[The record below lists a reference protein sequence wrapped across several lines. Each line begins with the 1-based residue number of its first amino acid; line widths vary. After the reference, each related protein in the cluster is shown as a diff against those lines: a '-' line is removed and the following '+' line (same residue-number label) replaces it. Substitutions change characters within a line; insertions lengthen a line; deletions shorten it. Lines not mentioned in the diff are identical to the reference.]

1 MIGAKGAASPGGAER
16 LLRVHRSRP
25 AAGMAYWRWH
35 CRFCGEY
42 GGGHDHPDT
51 LSRAMRHCAEHPHH
65 PSSLVPGSRCA
76 QVWPL
81 PVPVP
86 EAATGPAGDAPSE
99 TAIYDRLVAA
109 QQYPMIGPLSRTGPV
124 RKT

>member
-1 MIGAKGAASPGGAER
+1 LDHNDPVNGAEGAASPGGAER

-25 AAGMAYWRWH
+25 AAGTAYWRWQ

-42 GGGHDHPDT
+42 GGGQDHPDT
-51 LSRAMRHCAEHPHH
+51 LSRALRHCAEHPYH

-81 PVPVP
+81 PIP
-86 EAATGPAGDAPSE
+86 EAATGPPE
-99 TAIYDRLVAA
+99 EPEILTVYDQLVAS
-109 QQYPMIGPLSRTGPV
+109 QRTSSRGSA
-124 RKT
+124 

>member
-1 MIGAKGAASPGGAER
+1 VIGAEGAASPGGAER

-25 AAGMAYWRWH
+25 AAGAVYWRWH

-42 GGGHDHPDT
+42 GGGQDHPDT
-51 LSRAMRHCAEHPHH
+51 LSRALRHCAEHPYH

-86 EAATGPAGDAPSE
+86 EATIGPPEEAETG
-99 TAIYDRLVAA
+99 TVYDRLVAA
-109 QQYPMIGPLSRTGPV
+109 QQYH
-124 RKT
+124 